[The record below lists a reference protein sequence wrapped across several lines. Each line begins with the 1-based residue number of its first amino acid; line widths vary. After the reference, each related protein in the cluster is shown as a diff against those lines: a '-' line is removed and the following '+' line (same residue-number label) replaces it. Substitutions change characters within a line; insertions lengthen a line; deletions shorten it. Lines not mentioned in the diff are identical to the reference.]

1 MLLPLCSHVIWHVKI
16 LIHLVYYCSSNLTK
30 AHIKYS
36 PTLPNSRQAQPSLT
50 NEISAVIIHTKQTA
64 PKISEPRLLD
74 LSNSKSACCHHP
86 FIRPEPNITEGK
98 LRGSLLPSIDPYSS
112 APGFCLRGT
121 PGGKLIIVILR
132 AFFPRWSH
140 SFSENIYLIP
150 FFEWVGTSLSG
161 ASQTAPSILSFPIW
175 SFPLPRG

>member
-1 MLLPLCSHVIWHVKI
+1 MLWKLSIMMDWWELRFMLLPLCSHVIWHVKI

-86 FIRPEPNITEGK
+86 FIRPDPNITEGK
-98 LRGSLLPSIDPYSS
+98 LRGSLLPSIDPKCGTLFISPRLLPPGYSWWETHYCDS
-112 APGFCLRGT
+112 QS
-121 PGGKLIIVILR
+121 
-132 AFFPRWSH
+132 FFS
-140 SFSENIYLIP
+140 
-150 FFEWVGTSLSG
+150 
-161 ASQTAPSILSFPIW
+161 
-175 SFPLPRG
+175 